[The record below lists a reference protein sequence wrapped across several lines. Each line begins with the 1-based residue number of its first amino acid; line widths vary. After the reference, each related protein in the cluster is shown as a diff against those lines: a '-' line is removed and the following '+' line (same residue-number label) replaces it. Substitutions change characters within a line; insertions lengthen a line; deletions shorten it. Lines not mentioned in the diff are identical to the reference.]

1 MDSHTSPVWKDESP
15 AEILCVYTNMYRF
28 GYICEVQDI
37 LSIETCPHW
46 YSKTCWTQIS
56 EPDITS

>member
-15 AEILCVYTNMYRF
+15 AEILCVCVCVCVRANMYRF

-37 LSIETCPHW
+37 LSIETCPH
-46 YSKTCWTQIS
+46 
-56 EPDITS
+56 